1 MKHLHSV
8 RCLIVE
14 FSGSYCVIRTLAY
27 IRTRATAGL
36 VSMPAYCKD
45 NAVGVGAEVV
55 GCDELMGIEVDLL
68 SSVLVSHLG
77 YEIFASIAKCQR
89 AIMGYLRHLEISV
102 LAVKSRI
109 DGYYPILFEGT
120 LASIAG
126 IDIKAQDGNNF
137 KAKTEGVSVGFL
149 GLMVVI
155 VLQSNHAI
163 CAYLESH

>member
-1 MKHLHSV
+1 MCYAERRISIYNV
-8 RCLIVE
+8 Q
-14 FSGSYCVIRTLAY
+14 FTMYN
-27 IRTRATAGL
+27 L
-36 VSMPAYCKD
+36 VSMPADCKD

-55 GCDELMGIEVDLL
+55 GCDELMGIEVELL